1 MTNYQN
7 DHHQYHRY
15 YRRLRKI
22 YQQPSLRDFTFL
34 IISLFT
40 VAFFSFFAIKP
51 SLKTIGGLI
60 KETKD
65 KRMASKQLEQKINS
79 LSLAQKEYLRVQP
92 SLPYIY
98 AALPKSNE
106 FSKLIKQIEYLAG
119 KNNISL
125 VSLQLEEVDLLNSE
139 SSSPLHLS
147 FEAKGQYSGLKAFL
161 NNLENLERLVVFE
174 TFSFS
179 QDKSGLKGP
188 PLALTMEINSYYL
201 P

>member
-1 MTNYQN
+1 MANYQN
-7 DHHQYHRY
+7 NHHQYRRY

-79 LSLAQKEYLRVQP
+79 LSLAQKESLRAQP
-92 SLPYIY
+92 NLPYIY

-125 VSLQLEEVDLLNSE
+125 ISLQLEEVDLLDSE
-139 SSSPLHLS
+139 SSSPLQLS
-147 FEAKGQYSGLKAFL
+147 FEAKGEYSGLKKFL
-161 NNLENLERLVVFE
+161 NDLENLERLVVFE

-179 QDKSGLKGP
+179 QDKSGLEGP
-188 PLALTMEINSYYL
+188 PLVLTMKINSYYL